1 MGFARP
7 VGSPRRTL
15 SMRTVALAVA
25 TVAMAGAAW
34 STGVALAHE
43 EHVSRAQFAATAA
56 LAPVLAVYVVF
67 LLQDLTWAVHLQG
80 HHLVGR
86 GLAGRSAVDLDRLT
100 GAAVRSSD
108 RGSVVVLR
116 DGSGAV
122 MVELQSLPAAL
133 DDDVAAA
140 LRAAQESG
148 RLVLPVDV
156 AQVFELPV
164 APGAPR
170 GARMSARVRF
180 EVVGV
185 VVLLCAG
192 FALGVTVG

>member
-7 VGSPRRTL
+7 VGSARGSL
-15 SMRTVALAVA
+15 STRTVALALA
-25 TVAMAGAAW
+25 TVAMAMAAW
-34 STGVALAHE
+34 STGVGLAHE

-56 LAPVLAVYVVF
+56 LALVFAVYVVF
-67 LLQDLTWAVHLQG
+67 LLQDLTWDVHLRG

-116 DGSGAV
+116 DDSGAV
-122 MVELQSLPAAL
+122 MVELQFLPAPLA
-133 DDDVAAA
+133 DDVAAA

-148 RLVLPVDV
+148 RVVLPVDV
-156 AQVFELPV
+156 AQVFRLPV

-170 GARMSARVRF
+170 EAGTSARVRL
-180 EVVGV
+180 EVLGV
-185 VVLLCAG
+185 VALLCAG
-192 FALGVTVG
+192 LALGLTVG